1 MKKKAMAAVSAAVCA
16 SMLLSACGSSASTS
30 TTAASAETTAAEA
43 KAEGTTAASES
54 AAPGDVVTINIGF
67 ENTTE
72 EPIGQAV
79 EKWAELLKEESN
91 GTMELKV
98 FANSALG
105 NKSKLIDQMVMGEN
119 VITIADG
126 AYYADYGVPD
136 LGILYGPFFF
146 DDWDEVW
153 KLIDSDWY
161 KEQCDKLEEKGLKII
176 ASNWIYGERH
186 TLTNVPVNTVDDL
199 KGLKI
204 RVPSNEIQSKGF
216 DVLGATSTGMALGD
230 VYQAL
235 QTKTIDGAENP
246 LATLYGRKLHEVA
259 KYLILDGHVKNFTTW
274 VVSADWFNSL
284 PEEQQTW
291 LLETAEEAGEY
302 NNEVQQA
309 ADAEY
314 LQKMKDEGVTVVE
327 PSEEVLAGFKEKAQP
342 FYEMGADFGWSDGLY
357 DTVKKAMGAE

>member
-161 KEQCDKLEEKGLKII
+161 KEQCGKLANKGLTVLG
-176 ASNWIYGERH
+176 SNWVYGERELM
-186 TLTNVPVNTVDDL
+186 TKDKVVVPADI
-199 KGLKI
+199 KGKKI
-204 RVPSNEIQSKGF
+204 RLANSQIYVEGF
-216 DVLGATSTGMALGD
+216 NALGATAVPMALGD
-230 VYQAL
+230 VYTSL
-235 QTKTIDGAENP
+235 QNGTLDGVENP
-246 LATLYGRKLHEVA
+246 LSTLYGQSFQEVT
-259 KYLILDGHVKNFTTW
+259 KNILMTGHILNFTTW
-274 VVSADWFNSL
+274 CIGTDYLNTL
-284 PEEQQTW
+284 TQEQQD
-291 LLETAEEAGEY
+291 LLFKTCEEAGLY
-302 NNEVQQA
+302 NNDLQA
-309 ADAEY
+309 AANDDYKKKLDDA
-314 LQKMKDEGVTVVE
+314 GVTFTE
-327 PSEEVLAGFKEKAQP
+327 LTDDERAQWKEASLS
-342 FYEMGADFGWSDGLY
+342 FYEKGSQFGWSDGLY
-357 DTVKKAMGAE
+357 DTVKAAIQ

>member
-1 MKKKAMAAVSAAVCA
+1 MKKRAMAAVSAVMCA
-16 SMLLSACGSSASTS
+16 SMVLSACGSSASTS
-30 TTAASAETTAAEA
+30 TTAAPAETKAAEESKTEETTAV
-43 KAEGTTAASES
+43 AAS
-54 AAPGDVVTINIGF
+54 GDVVTINIGF

-126 AYYADYGVPD
+126 AFYADYGVPD

-146 DDWDEVW
+146 DNWDEVW

-161 KEQCDKLEEKGLKII
+161 KEQCGKLEEKGLKII

-284 PEEQQTW
+284 TEEQQTW

>member
-146 DDWDEVW
+146 DDWDPFF
-153 KLIDSDWY
+153 LLSFRS
-161 KEQCDKLEEKGLKII
+161 QSCQ
-176 ASNWIYGERH
+176 SER
-186 TLTNVPVNTVDDL
+186 
-199 KGLKI
+199 
-204 RVPSNEIQSKGF
+204 
-216 DVLGATSTGMALGD
+216 
-230 VYQAL
+230 
-235 QTKTIDGAENP
+235 
-246 LATLYGRKLHEVA
+246 
-259 KYLILDGHVKNFTTW
+259 
-274 VVSADWFNSL
+274 
-284 PEEQQTW
+284 
-291 LLETAEEAGEY
+291 
-302 NNEVQQA
+302 
-309 ADAEY
+309 
-314 LQKMKDEGVTVVE
+314 
-327 PSEEVLAGFKEKAQP
+327 
-342 FYEMGADFGWSDGLY
+342 
-357 DTVKKAMGAE
+357 